1 MFCLLKRY
9 EIFLIFYIF
18 NINFF
23 LFLNLEM
30 TVDDDLKQQYLDFIE
45 FCLAE
50 YNADYFTS
58 NDHHTSNQ
66 TITTQTEINNR
77 NKRKW
82 AKNKIV
88 DFQILNT
95 YQVRLK
101 NNFEIFQEHLLL
113 HEIRNINQ
121 YTSIIPLGVFFQNSE
136 MNQSYFTFQ
145 HRTKINYAI
154 ILMKKKL
161 FIDMKTLKILNK
173 SKQINWSSSLISLYP
188 VKTLG
193 DGNCLVI

>member
-1 MFCLLKRY
+1 
-9 EIFLIFYIF
+9 
-18 NINFF
+18 
-23 LFLNLEM
+23 M

-50 YNADYFTS
+50 YNADYFSS
-58 NDHHTSNQ
+58 NDHHYSSSSSSSSPNQ
-66 TITTQTEINNR
+66 TITEINNR

-88 DFQILNT
+88 DFNILNS

-101 NNFEIFQEHLLL
+101 QNFEIFQEHLLL
-113 HEIRNINQ
+113 HEIRSINQ

-136 MNQSYFTFQ
+136 MHQSYFTF
-145 HRTKINYAI
+145 HSSRSKINYSI

-161 FIDMKTLKILNK
+161 FIDMKTLKIFNK

-193 DGNCLVI
+193 DGNCLVYIFFLLKYILSYVFN